1 MKLYIFVRRDKWFY
15 GKEREREEEE
25 VEYLGVGHDNLA
37 PIRDS

>member
-15 GKEREREEEE
+15 GKEREREEE
-25 VEYLGVGHDNLA
+25 VEYLGVGRDNLA